1 LEGNI
6 KDVDFFKKKYMKRIS
21 SLNKTLALK
30 MREYHFEVSWSLAF
44 VMHGTFEL

>member
-6 KDVDFFKKKYMKRIS
+6 KDVDFLKKDIIS

-30 MREYHFEVSWSLAF
+30 MREYHSKVSWSLAF